1 MTKAGLGE
9 KVEELGSQVL
19 CVDSDGRVLK
29 FGTKQQQPKQ
39 TDNSRSWRYQV

>member
-9 KVEELGSQVL
+9 KAEEWGSQVL

-29 FGTKQQQPKQ
+29 FRTKQ
-39 TDNSRSWRYQV
+39 TDNSKSWRYQV